1 MIKNGVSKYISTCK
15 NNMLYL
21 GIRNG
26 NHVGDEN
33 FNISCWWTCNL
44 DGVNYTNRIRFM
56 VCLHSHHTKICIKPT
71 PLYPSIIL
79 LIDNDSSPF
88 N

>member
-26 NHVGDEN
+26 NLVGDEN

-56 VCLHSHHTKICIKPT
+56 VCLHSHHTKI
-71 PLYPSIIL
+71 
-79 LIDNDSSPF
+79 
-88 N
+88 